1 MLINLEGFQ
10 YDMSLDLNMVYY
22 YIWLRDQAINIYT
35 VIIQWG
41 KYQYKYLPMGVSNF
55 PYILQEKNN

>member
-1 MLINLEGFQ
+1 
-10 YDMSLDLNMVYY
+10 MSLDLNMVYY